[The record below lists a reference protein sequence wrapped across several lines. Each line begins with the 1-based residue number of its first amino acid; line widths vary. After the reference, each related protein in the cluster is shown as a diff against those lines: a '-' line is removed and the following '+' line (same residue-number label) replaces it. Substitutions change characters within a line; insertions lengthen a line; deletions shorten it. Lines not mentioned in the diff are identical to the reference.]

1 MENFLPLP
9 CQKKDDMKTQLKEL
23 ATNKILETMF
33 PNLNRLA
40 KICLFIPVG
49 TASVETSFFPDDDL
63 NTIEKSH
70 WRKYPFLLMKIA
82 IESPEKLR

>member
-1 MENFLPLP
+1 
-9 CQKKDDMKTQLKEL
+9 MKTQLKEL

-40 KICLFIPVG
+40 KICLSIPVG
-49 TASVETSFFPDDDL
+49 TASVETSFSPDDDQ

-70 WRKYPFLLMKIA
+70 WRKYPFLLD
-82 IESPEKLR
+82 EDCNRVTRKLR